1 MYYNG
6 VVVETADL
14 TERQYQILKFI
25 AELVEERGLPP
36 TIREIGARFSI
47 SSTAGVR
54 RHLEALER
62 KGYLRRRGARARGLE
77 LVREKAGHLFRKGE
91 IPVVGRVAAGRP
103 ILAVENIEDL
113 ISLEKLFP
121 AEEHFALRIEG
132 DSMIDAGILDRDI
145 VIVRRQPTADIGD
158 IVVALLE
165 EEATVKQLAMLE
177 GKLHLR
183 PANPRYEPI
192 PAEHVEI
199 VGKVV
204 GLIRRLR

>member
-1 MYYNG
+1 M
-6 VVVETADL
+6 
-14 TERQYQILKFI
+14 
-25 AELVEERGLPP
+25 
-36 TIREIGARFSI
+36 
-47 SSTAGVR
+47 
-54 RHLEALER
+54 
-62 KGYLRRRGARARGLE
+62 
-77 LVREKAGHLFRKGE
+77 VREKAGHLFRKGE